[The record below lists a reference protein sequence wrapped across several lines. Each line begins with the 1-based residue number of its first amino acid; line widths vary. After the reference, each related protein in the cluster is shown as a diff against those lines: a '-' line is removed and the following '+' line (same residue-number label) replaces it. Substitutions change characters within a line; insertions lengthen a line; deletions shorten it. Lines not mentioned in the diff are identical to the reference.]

1 MGTPDTTG
9 PADTTEGV
17 PVAPP
22 GHSAADEDRGVRL
35 SRRAFSIAWPIALF
49 AIILAIAL
57 NWFLAPAATEPLPGL
72 IGEEPLP
79 LPEGSLSGAA
89 ATDLLP
95 ERVLSY
101 ETITLQ
107 DIPGQEGRASEAIYV
122 TLNMDALNTRPIN
135 SYARADVVASTAEAE
150 QRTSEILQ
158 QYPLDQSDLL
168 AGSGTVARQGFA
180 SDNSAWT
187 VVWTRENVVYLV
199 KTSYLDTPPVQRT
212 RELLV
217 NVGTPVVDGVADHE
231 PSGE

>member
-1 MGTPDTTG
+1 MSTPETFDG
-9 PADTTEGV
+9 ADTVDGLAGTTAG
-17 PVAPP
+17 
-22 GHSAADEDRGVRL
+22 SSTADSERGVRL

-57 NWFLAPAATEPLPGL
+57 NWFLAPGATEPLPGF
-72 IGEEPLP
+72 IGEEPI
-79 LPEGSLSGAA
+79 PEPGGSLAGVSTTG
-89 ATDLLP
+89 LLP

-107 DIPGQEGRASEAIYV
+107 DIPGQEGRASEAIYI

-135 SYARADVVASTAEAE
+135 SYARAEVVASPQGAE
-150 QRTSEILQ
+150 QRIEEMLQ
-158 QYPLDQSDLL
+158 PYPLDQSDVLV
-168 AGSGTVARQGFA
+168 GSGTIARQGFA

-187 VVWTRENVVYLV
+187 VVWTRENVIYLV

-217 NVGTPVVDGVADHE
+217 NVGTPVVDGVADHQ